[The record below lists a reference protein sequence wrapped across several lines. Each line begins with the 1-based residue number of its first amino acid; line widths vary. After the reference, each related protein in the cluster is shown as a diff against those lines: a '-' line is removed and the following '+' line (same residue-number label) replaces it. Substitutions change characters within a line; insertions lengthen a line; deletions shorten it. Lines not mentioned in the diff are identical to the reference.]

1 MADQVSRQLLR
12 LRDHVEQL
20 LAGLTEAESAWLS
33 WLTAV
38 APEHRVSARNL
49 VHYWAIRQH
58 DALGHPFGM
67 TGAQI
72 TTMLLNNLPT
82 YDKTIGLETMC
93 VGGARGVAMVIE
105 RLF

>member
-1 MADQVSRQLLR
+1 MANQASRRPLR
-12 LRDHVEQL
+12 LRDDVEQL
-20 LAGLTEAESAWLS
+20 LAGLTEAESAWSS
-33 WLTAV
+33 WLSAV

-67 TGAQI
+67 TSAQI
-72 TTMLLNNLPT
+72 TATLLNNLPT
-82 YDKTIGLETMC
+82 YDKTIGLETIC
-93 VGGARGVAMVIE
+93 LGGARGVAMVIE